1 MTDSRRI
8 IEKADLAVSQMA
20 TDGGY
25 LNPEQSD
32 SFYRKL
38 IDEPTLIS
46 RVRTVQMNSPKMNID
61 TIGFGSRILRAA
73 PSSGTALASDQ
84 RVRPAFGQIQL
95 DSEEVIAEVHIP
107 YDALEDSIE
116 RGNLESTIMNML
128 TGRVSLD
135 LEELLINGDT
145 TSADPYLA
153 LFDGALALAGHTVD
167 GSGLTAINKE
177 AFKSAL
183 QEMPTQYLRNLAAM
197 NFMMSW
203 HNTIEYR
210 DTLAGRTTGAGD
222 DFYLNRPTVSAFG
235 VPVVPAALMPNTEM
249 LLSYPQNFVF
259 GIQRDIMIETDKDIR
274 ARNLIV
280 VLTMRIAIEAEERD
294 AIVKVD
300 NITNV

>member
-8 IEKADLAVSQMA
+8 IEKADLAVSQMI

-25 LNPEQSD
+25 LAEEQSNT
-32 SFYRKL
+32 FYRKL
-38 IDEPTLIS
+38 IDEPTLIGS
-46 RVRTVQMNSPKMNID
+46 VRTVQMNSPKMNID

-73 PSSGTALASDQ
+73 PASGTALATDQ

-95 DSEEVIAEVHIP
+95 DTEEVIAEVHIP

-116 RGNLESTIMNML
+116 RGNLETTIMQML

-145 TSADPYLA
+145 TSADSYLA

-167 GSGLTAINKE
+167 GSALTAINND
-177 AFKSAL
+177 AFKTAL
-183 QEMPTQYLRNLAAM
+183 QDMPTQYLRNLAAM

-203 HNTIEYR
+203 HNVIEYR
-210 DTLAGRTTGAGD
+210 DTLAARSTGAGD

-235 VPVVPAALMPNTEM
+235 VPVVPAALMPNDEILFT
-249 LLSYPQNFVF
+249 YPQNLVF

-280 VLTMRIAIEAEERD
+280 VLTMRVAIEAEEKD
-294 AIVKVD
+294 AIVKVGS
-300 NITNV
+300 ISV

>member
-1 MTDSRRI
+1 MTDSRKI
-8 IEKADLAVSQMA
+8 IEKADLAVSQMIS
-20 TDGGY
+20 DGGY
-25 LNPEQSD
+25 LNEEQSNT
-32 SFYRKL
+32 FYRTL

-61 TIGFGSRILRAA
+61 SIGFGSRILRAA
-73 PSSGTALASDQ
+73 PSSGTALASDE
-84 RVRPAFGQIQL
+84 RVRPAFGQVQL
-95 DSEEVIAEVHIP
+95 DTEEVIAEVHIP

-116 RGNLESTIMNML
+116 RGNLENTIMQML

-135 LEELLINGDT
+135 LEELLINGNT
-145 TSADPYLA
+145 SSADSYLA

-167 GSGLTAINKE
+167 GSSLTAINKE
-177 AFKSAL
+177 VFKPAL

-203 HNTIEYR
+203 HNVIEYR
-210 DTLAGRTTGAGD
+210 DALAGRETGTGD
-222 DFYLNRPTVSAFG
+222 DFYLNRPTVYAFG
-235 VPVVPAALMPNTEM
+235 VPIVPAALMPNDEVLFT
-249 LLSYPQNFVF
+249 YPQNLIF

-280 VLTMRIAIEAEERD
+280 VLTMRIAIQAEEQN

-300 NITNV
+300 SLSV

>member
-1 MTDSRRI
+1 MTDSRKI
-8 IEKADLAVSQMA
+8 IEKADLAVSQMIS
-20 TDGGY
+20 DGGY

-32 SFYRKL
+32 TFYRKL
-38 IDEPTLIS
+38 IDEPTLIG

-73 PSSGTALASDQ
+73 PASGQALNSDD

-95 DSEEVIAEVHIP
+95 DTEEVIAEVHIP

-116 RGNLESTIMNML
+116 RGNLENTIMQML

-145 TSADPYLA
+145 TSADSYLA

-167 GSGLTAINKE
+167 GSALTAIDKD
-177 AFKSAL
+177 AFKAAL
-183 QEMPTQYLRNLAAM
+183 QDMPTQFLRNLASM
-197 NFMMSW
+197 NFFMSW
-203 HNTIEYR
+203 HNVIEYR
-210 DTLAGRTTGAGD
+210 DTLADRATGMGD
-222 DFYLNRPTVSAFG
+222 DFYLNRPTVFAFG
-235 VPVVPAALMPNTEM
+235 VPIMPAALMANDSILFT
-249 LLSYPQNFVF
+249 YPQNLIF

-280 VLTMRIAIEAEERD
+280 VLTMRIAIEAEEDD

-300 NITNV
+300 SISV

>member
-8 IEKADLAVSQMA
+8 IEKADLAVSQMVS
-20 TDGGY
+20 DGGY

-32 SFYRKL
+32 TFYRKL

-61 TIGFGSRILRAA
+61 SIGFGSRILRAA
-73 PSSGTALASDQ
+73 PASGTALDAAD

-95 DSEEVIAEVHIP
+95 DTEEVIAEVHIP

-116 RGNLESTIMNML
+116 RGNLENTIMQML

-145 TSADPYLA
+145 TSADSYLA

-167 GSGLTAINKE
+167 GSALTAINKDV
-177 AFKSAL
+177 FKSAL
-183 QEMPTQYLRNLAAM
+183 QEMPTQFLRNLNAM
-197 NFMMSW
+197 SFMMSW
-203 HNTIEYR
+203 HNTFEYR
-210 DTLAGRTTGAGD
+210 DALADRATGAGD
-222 DFYLNRPTVSAFG
+222 DFYLNRPTVYAFG
-235 VPVVPAALMPNTEM
+235 VPIVPAALMPNDEVLFT
-249 LLSYPQNFVF
+249 YPQNLIF

-280 VLTMRIAIEAEERD
+280 VLTMRIAIEAEESD

-300 NITNV
+300 SISV

>member
-8 IEKADLAVSQMA
+8 IEKADLAVSQMVS
-20 TDGGY
+20 DGGY

-32 SFYRKL
+32 TFYRKL

-61 TIGFGSRILRAA
+61 SIGFGSRILRAA
-73 PSSGTALASDQ
+73 PASGTALDAAD

-95 DSEEVIAEVHIP
+95 DTEEVIAEVHIP

-116 RGNLESTIMNML
+116 RGNLENTIMQML

-145 TSADPYLA
+145 TSADAYLA

-167 GSGLTAINKE
+167 GSGLTAINKDV
-177 AFKSAL
+177 FKEAL
-183 QEMPTQYLRNLAAM
+183 QEMPTQYLRNLNAM
-197 NFMMSW
+197 SFMMSW
-203 HNTIEYR
+203 HNTFEYR
-210 DTLAGRTTGAGD
+210 DALAGRSTGAGD
-222 DFYLNRPTVSAFG
+222 DFYLNRPTVYAFG
-235 VPVVPAALMPNTEM
+235 VPIVPAALMPNDEVLFT
-249 LLSYPQNFVF
+249 YPQNLIF

-280 VLTMRIAIEAEERD
+280 VLTMRIAIEAEESD
-294 AIVKVD
+294 SIVKVD
-300 NITNV
+300 SISV